1 MPSTGRIGF
10 FKIISESAIAAGVR
24 RIEAIT
30 ATAAEQYVHD
40 QLQLLASVRNELK
53 NAPDPI
59 KAIQELQAEIKNLRQ
74 QMEDY
79 ELQKAAAIRKSLV
92 EGVEVINGIKTVSSL
107 VDINDQKLLKSL
119 IYQLGQELGEQSFL
133 LLGAKDEG
141 KAQLMLFISED
152 LVKNRKM
159 HAGNIIKELAKS
171 INGGGGGQ
179 PFFASAGGTSPEGL
193 QDALKKGKSL
203 VEQVN

>member
-1 MPSTGRIGF
+1 
-10 FKIISESAIAAGVR
+10 
-24 RIEAIT
+24 
-30 ATAAEQYVHD
+30 
-40 QLQLLASVRNELK
+40 
-53 NAPDPI
+53 
-59 KAIQELQAEIKNLRQ
+59 
-74 QMEDY
+74 MEDF
-79 ELQKAAAIRKSLV
+79 ELQKAATIRKSLV